1 MNTKQAVSMAVA
13 IALALSAGAAFAGKK
28 GSGGSK
34 ASKGDYRSAKSGQYV
49 KKGYAEK
56 NRNTT
61 LREERQRK

>member
-1 MNTKQAVSMAVA
+1 MNTKQAVSMAIA
-13 IALALSAGAAFAGKK
+13 IALVLSTGTALAGKK

-56 NRNTT
+56 NKNTT
-61 LREERQRK
+61 VREERQKK

>member
-13 IALALSAGAAFAGKK
+13 IALAFSAGAALAGKK

-49 KKGYAEK
+49 KKGYADK
-56 NRNTT
+56 NKNTT
-61 LREERQRK
+61 VREEKQKK